1 MYVNM
6 CIYLYIELLDIYA
19 HTLTWSLSL
28 ASKLQMYEKI
38 KSSKVSFG
46 LAAKAEQ
53 AKKLVQVGGLS
64 EASAEGESRK
74 IKTTVARETPS
85 F

>member
-1 MYVNM
+1 
-6 CIYLYIELLDIYA
+6 
-19 HTLTWSLSL
+19 
-28 ASKLQMYEKI
+28 MYEKI

-64 EASAEGESRK
+64 EASAEGKSRK
-74 IKTTVARETPS
+74 IKATVARDTELLARIEIIS
-85 F
+85 R